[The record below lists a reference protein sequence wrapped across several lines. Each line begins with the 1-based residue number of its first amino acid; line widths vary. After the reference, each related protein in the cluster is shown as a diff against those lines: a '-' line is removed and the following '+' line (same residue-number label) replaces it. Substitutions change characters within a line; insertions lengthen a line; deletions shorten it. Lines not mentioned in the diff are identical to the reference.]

1 MKLVLLAL
9 LASCGTDPPQ
19 WFPDAGNCV
28 AYVVPSDLDLST
40 PTISFKE
47 QVMGVLNNNCG
58 SNLCHGNPTEP
69 TGTLFLGDSGLQ
81 GADSDA
87 AYAQL
92 VGVASH
98 ENPAMM
104 YVVAGSPQSSY
115 LMHKVD
121 GDQCLFDSACASP
134 MGCQDN
140 MPMGFE
146 MSIDQR
152 DTLRRWISQG
162 AQNN

>member
-1 MKLVLLAL
+1 MKLLLVL

-28 AYVVPSDLDLST
+28 AYMVPSDLDLTT
-40 PTISFKE
+40 PTISFKS
-47 QVMGVLNNNCG
+47 QVMGVLNSNCG
-58 SNLCHGNPTEP
+58 STMCHGNPTEP
-69 TGTLFLGDSGLQ
+69 TGGMFLGDSGMQ

-98 ENPAMM
+98 ENTGMM
-104 YVVAGSPQSSY
+104 RVVAGAPQSSY
-115 LMHKVD
+115 LMHKLD
-121 GDQCLFDSACASP
+121 GDQCLFDMACGS
-134 MGCQDN
+134 MGCQQN

-152 DTLRRWISQG
+152 DTIRRWISQG
-162 AQNN
+162 AKNN